1 MITTSLFFKLNNCL
15 PFFWLVT
22 RVSVLLI
29 NPLPFLDTIKSS
41 SSIDE
46 EFLIVSKNGKG
57 FISNTET
64 LVTNQKKGKQ
74 LFNLKNNDVVIK
86 VLNLSKKHIACVT
99 KLQKM
104 LIFEIDAL
112 PKLQKG
118 GGVQLI
124 KIKKDDFLSDVT
136 QLTIEDGL
144 EWSTGS
150 KNRKLEDVEFWMGKR
165 AQAGKKV
172 PKYFNKNLKFD

>member
-1 MITTSLFFKLNNCL
+1 MAVTYAELNDPVTTVSSLLDNNWNVGDIAGTSVKPSIGDSWDLNK
-15 PFFWLVT
+15 V
-22 RVSVLLI
+22 
-29 NPLPFLDTIKSS
+29 
-41 SSIDE
+41 
-46 EFLIVSKNGKG
+46 
-57 FISNTET
+57 
-64 LVTNQKKGKQ
+64 
-74 LFNLKNNDVVIK
+74 NLKTNDVVIK

-124 KIKKDDFLSDVT
+124 KIKKDDYLSDVT
-136 QLTIEDGL
+136 QLNIEAGL

-150 KNRKLEDVEFWMGKR
+150 KNRKLDDVEFWIGKR
-165 AQAGKKV
+165 AQAGKKI
-172 PKYFNKNLKFD
+172 PKFFNKNLKFDI